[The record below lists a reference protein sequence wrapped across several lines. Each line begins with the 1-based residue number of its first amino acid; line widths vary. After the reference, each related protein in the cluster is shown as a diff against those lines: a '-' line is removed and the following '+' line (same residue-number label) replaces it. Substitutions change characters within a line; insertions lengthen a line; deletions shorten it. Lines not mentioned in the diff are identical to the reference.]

1 MAFQIAHTIMK
12 DRVKQVQD
20 HYRLSQKQFA
30 SELSVAEATISSIY
44 RGRTSPTNNLIQA
57 IHNAYPAVNVN
68 WLMFGEGEMLL
79 PLTPE
84 TAQGEVQHGNL
95 MEVPDQ
101 PIGSIGQN
109 VGFQSAE
116 NPSLFDASTANVPRQ
131 NALKTGNYSD
141 LPTELRLA
149 EALSQLKKTNE
160 VDKSERKIKEIRV
173 FFDDGT
179 YEAFTPSSK

>member
-1 MAFQIAHTIMK
+1 MK

-30 SELSVAEATISSIY
+30 SELCVAEATISSIY

-57 IHNAYPAVNVN
+57 IHTAYPAINVN

-79 PLTPE
+79 PLAPE
-84 TAQGEVQHGNL
+84 TAVGEVPSAEIFDAPAQAAAG
-95 MEVPDQ
+95 
-101 PIGSIGQN
+101 IGQN
-109 VGFQSAE
+109 VGFSSLEGAG
-116 NPSLFDASTANVPRQ
+116 LFDAPTANISRAGQP
-131 NALKTGNYSD
+131 KTSNFSD

-149 EALSQLKKTNE
+149 EALSQLKNANE
-160 VDKSERKIKEIRV
+160 VDKPTRKIKEIRV

-179 YEAFTPSSK
+179 YEAFTPSTK

>member
-1 MAFQIAHTIMK
+1 MK

-30 SELSVAEATISSIY
+30 NELSVAEATISSIY

-57 IHNAYPAVNVN
+57 MHTAYPAINVN

-84 TAQGEVQHGNL
+84 TAVGEVPSSAVLEAPSAAG
-95 MEVPDQ
+95 D
-101 PIGSIGQN
+101 GIGQN
-109 VGFQSAE
+109 VGFSTAE
-116 NPSLFDASTANVPRQ
+116 TPCLFDAPTTNNTRAG
-131 NALKTGNYSD
+131 ALKTSNFSD

-160 VDKSERKIKEIRV
+160 VDKPARKIKEIRV

-179 YEAFTPSSK
+179 YEAFVPSTK

>member
-1 MAFQIAHTIMK
+1 MK

-20 HYRLSQKQFA
+20 HYHLSQKQFA

-57 IHNAYPAVNVN
+57 IHTAYPAVNVN

-84 TAQGEVQHGNL
+84 TAVGGAPGVGT
-95 MEVPDQ
+95 VGATDKAPDAV
-101 PIGSIGQN
+101 GQN
-109 VGFQSAE
+109 VGFSE
-116 NPSLFDASTANVPRQ
+116 TESPEILDASTSNIIRAGVQKP
-131 NALKTGNYSD
+131 GGFSD

-149 EALSQLKKTNE
+149 EAFSQLKKANE
-160 VDKSERKIKEIRV
+160 IDKPVRKIKEIRV

-179 YEAFTPSSK
+179 YETFSPSTR

>member
-1 MAFQIAHTIMK
+1 MK

-20 HYRLSQKQFA
+20 HYHLSQKQFA
-30 SELSVAEATISSIY
+30 GELSVAEATISSIY

-57 IHNAYPAVNVN
+57 IHTAYPAVNVN

-84 TAQGEVQHGNL
+84 TAVGDASGAGSL
-95 MEVPDQ
+95 SAADQ
-101 PIGSIGQN
+101 TTSGIGQN
-109 VGFQSAE
+109 VGFSAAE
-116 NPSLFDASTANVPRQ
+116 TTELFDDPTSNITRSGAQ
-131 NALKTGNYSD
+131 KTGAFSD

-149 EALSQLKKTNE
+149 EAFSQLKKANE
-160 VDKSERKIKEIRV
+160 IDKPTRKIKEIRV

-179 YEAFTPSSK
+179 YEAFTPSNK

>member
-1 MAFQIAHTIMK
+1 MK

-30 SELSVAEATISSIY
+30 AELSVAEATISSIY

-57 IHNAYPAVNVN
+57 IHTVYPAVNIN

-79 PLTPE
+79 PLTAE
-84 TAQGEVQHGNL
+84 TAVGEVPQ
-95 MEVPDQ
+95 PDA
-101 PIGSIGQN
+101 PATVRSAGAAVGQN
-109 VGFQSAE
+109 VGFSTAE
-116 NPSLFDASTANVPRQ
+116 LPGLFDAPAPNSSRQ
-131 NALKTGNYSD
+131 NVQKSNNYSD

-149 EALSQLKKTNE
+149 EAFSQLKKANE
-160 VDKSERKIKEIRV
+160 LDKPARKIKEIRV

-179 YEAFTPSSK
+179 YEAFCPSTK